1 MKGKGGA
8 YGVREIKIMKGRKKG
23 EEESPKLREKDPNGP
38 NPARAARKLNIWMK
52 SNYDLG

>member
-8 YGVREIKIMKGRKKG
+8 YRVREIKIMKGRKKG
-23 EEESPKLREKDPNGP
+23 EEESHKLREKDPNGP

-52 SNYDLG
+52 SNYDLS